1 MPQIPTHNIIL
12 TYTDKLAL
20 IIQMAFIIYALNT
33 YEAATGQ
40 KVVQSKISIV
50 NKQKS
55 KLKQRIK
62 PQNP

>member
-1 MPQIPTHNIIL
+1 
-12 TYTDKLAL
+12 
-20 IIQMAFIIYALNT
+20 MAFIIYTLNT